1 MALTPLQILQG
12 FNNAAL
18 QALTTEQLTAAIELA
33 TPEVAKAAYGV
44 MWAAQVADLAAHD
57 LVSEIDASGASSGGG
72 GGTGQ
77 PIAEVA
83 VGKRR
88 VRYSTVTT
96 TYTLDPRSDEGLQR
110 TVYGQR
116 FIRRRAQCAVGGL
129 TTGMSL

>member
-12 FNNAAL
+12 YNNTAL

-33 TPEVAKAAYGV
+33 TPEVARAAYGNL
-44 MWAAQVADLAAHD
+44 WAAQVADLAAHD
-57 LVSEIDASGASSGGG
+57 LISEIDMASPGSGGSS
-72 GGTGQ
+72 Q
-77 PIAEVA
+77 PVAEVA

-110 TVYGQR
+110 TIYGQR

-129 TTGMSL
+129 TTGMII